1 MDRCP
6 ICSSKIRPGFYR
18 FHQRSF
24 LDKSYWHGLS
34 PTRSLD
40 ICETCFYVAPEFP
53 FFEFAQAPLKESFI
67 TLRGKGPRSD
77 VAYEMNIGKRI
88 LRVLG
93 KAPGIDIKGIG
104 SVLDLRALSG
114 GVLELMQEHGVGTL
128 HTGLDF
134 LSNNVKWSESCRDV
148 RLSLWGEQFEKANTG
163 FGIDF
168 SEADLVYSSR
178 PILELCSAPGTFLEA
193 IKRTLSP
200 RGLCLFRER
209 DLSAYPQTIFLNE
222 LFTPWG
228 NSFFTNNNL
237 RYLLLKHGFEI
248 VAEERENNFVYFLV
262 RQKHDKETASNP
274 LHESILRSFRP
285 NPYLQFPRY
294 EETNKEKCWQ
304 GKIGF
309 LEAGV
314 SMLLTMTAEKSNL
327 DFDIPVKQRLCA
339 STPSKSPIRSRSV
352 EQKYLDVIVV
362 SCGRKKELE
371 RTLKTF
377 QKLVVSEG
385 RKFRFLIHDDMME
398 GREEEHEECRQYI
411 RQSKVFSKMLFEEK
425 NVGIGESIKALLQEV
440 ETEYYFHLEDDFF
453 FLRMIY
459 LDPLIEIFNQ
469 YEEVNYIRFYSRET
483 TPNLHTVTRC
493 LGDVRS
499 RQYLFNGQILTLAP
513 FWSHQ
518 ANIARMDS
526 PFVRLVQ
533 GLSGRFRERMC
544 NVELL
549 KDCINHEDVYEKMGT
564 FIYGPLYQ
572 ARVVYHC
579 YDVSTR
585 DLMLKRFP
593 DDRKATVDDFR
604 ATEDE

>member
-1 MDRCP
+1 M
-6 ICSSKIRPGFYR
+6 
-18 FHQRSF
+18 
-24 LDKSYWHGLS
+24 
-34 PTRSLD
+34 
-40 ICETCFYVAPEFP
+40 CFYVAPESP

-67 TLRGKGPRSD
+67 TLRDQGHKST

-88 LRVLG
+88 LRILE

-114 GVLELMQEHGVGTL
+114 GVLEVMREHGVGTL
-128 HTGLDF
+128 HAGFDF
-134 LSNNVKWSESCRDV
+134 LSNNVKWSESCRNV

-163 FGIDF
+163 FGIDS
-168 SEADLVYSSR
+168 SEADLVCSSR
-178 PILELCSAPGTFLEA
+178 PILEFCSAPGTFLEA

-209 DLSAYPQTIFLNE
+209 DLPAYPQTIFLNE

-228 NSFFTNNNL
+228 NSFFTKNNL

-248 VAEERENNFVYFLV
+248 VAEERENVFVYFLV
-262 RQKHDKETASNP
+262 RQKHDKEPASNLP
-274 LHESILRSFRP
+274 RESILRSFRP

-309 LEAGV
+309 LEAGL
-314 SMLLTMTAEKSNL
+314 SMLLTMAAEKSNL

-339 STPSKSPIRSRSV
+339 SAPPKSPIKYRSV

-398 GREEEHEECRQYI
+398 GREKDHEECRQFI
-411 RQSKVFSKMLFEEK
+411 EQSRIFSKILLEEK
-425 NVGIGESIKALLQEV
+425 NVGTGESLKTLLQEV
-440 ETEYYFHLEDDFF
+440 ETEYYFHLEDDFL
-453 FLRMIY
+453 FLRRIY
-459 LDPLIEIFNQ
+459 LDPLIEILDQ
-469 YEEVNYIRFYSRET
+469 YKEVNYIRFYKRKT
-483 TPNLHTVTRC
+483 APNLHTVTKC

-499 RQYLFNGQILTLAP
+499 RQYLFNDQILTLDP
-513 FWSHQ
+513 FWSTNP
-518 ANIARMDS
+518 NITRTDS
-526 PFVRLVQ
+526 PLVRLVLS
-533 GLSGRFRERMC
+533 LSGRFRERMY

-549 KDCINHEDVYEKMGT
+549 KDCTNHEEVYEKMGT
-564 FIYGPLYQ
+564 FIFGPLYQ
-572 ARVVYHC
+572 ARVVYHSH
-579 YDVSTR
+579 DLSMR

-593 DDRKATVDDFR
+593 DDPKATVDGFR
-604 ATEDE
+604 SKKRE